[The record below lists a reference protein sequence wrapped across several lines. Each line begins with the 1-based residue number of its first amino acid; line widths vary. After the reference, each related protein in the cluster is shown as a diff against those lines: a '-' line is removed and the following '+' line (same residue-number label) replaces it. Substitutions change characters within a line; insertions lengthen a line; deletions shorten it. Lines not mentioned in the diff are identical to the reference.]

1 LLSAALLAFNHFT
14 RFNVVVAGK
23 NADAIATM
31 VGTCGAY
38 LVRNPA
44 PENGQFSS
52 LQIGLRDLL
61 DRGCNAAIV
70 TPVDCPPLS
79 PSSLER
85 LHYAFLGALTAG
97 FWAVAPEH
105 DGKHGHPLLGN
116 RDLIEAFLKADITG
130 NAREVLHAHVSR
142 VCYVPV
148 PESLAKAGLN
158 TPEDYA
164 AVAE

>member
-1 LLSAALLAFNHFT
+1 
-14 RFNVVVAGK
+14 
-23 NADAIATM
+23 M
-31 VGTCGAY
+31 
-38 LVRNPA
+38 
-44 PENGQFSS
+44 
-52 LQIGLRDLL
+52 GLHDLL
-61 DRGCNAAIV
+61 DRGCDAAII

-85 LHYAFLGALTAG
+85 LYNAFLGALTAG

-105 DGKHGHPLLGN
+105 DGKHGHPLLAN
-116 RDLIEAFLKADITG
+116 RDLIDAFLKADITS

-142 VCYVPV
+142 VVYVPV
-148 PESLAKAGLN
+148 PEPLAKAGLN